1 MDTEIRN
8 WKCPPSSHPHRCV
21 VCRRLA
27 QLVERQADRQHVHR
41 RQFPAHTRDLRFRLG
56 PLAAH
61 PEELGSMDP
70 AHAQEHHRAIET
82 LAPSR
87 RRVGPL
93 LGAAKICQ
101 LVAHAHQLAVDA
113 SGVGGTD
120 AAGDDRQHRLVEHC
134 ETVSDIAL
142 LDQRDA
148 LADQRV
154 RTQRLVLV
162 ASTDRGNRP
171 GRLDGAVEV
180 AGGERLVDRQRL
192 QIAVLH
198 ALRLALEQPLR
209 LADPPR
215 THRLLAR
222 RYHEMPMSI
231 ANIAACRGRRSSP

>member
-1 MDTEIRN
+1 
-8 WKCPPSSHPHRCV
+8 
-21 VCRRLA
+21 
-27 QLVERQADRQHVHR
+27 
-41 RQFPAHTRDLRFRLG
+41 
-56 PLAAH
+56 
-61 PEELGSMDP
+61 MDP

-93 LGAAKICQ
+93 VGAAKICQ

-215 THRLLAR
+215 THRLLAPQIPRDADVDRQHCSLPRSPVVAVKEQAIGLLAGREALVDRALPPR
-222 RYHEMPMSI
+222 RVSQ
-231 ANIAACRGRRSSP
+231 RRHVAG